1 MNRANFKGNNMDDKD
16 IIDLYF
22 SRDEKALEYTAQKYD
37 SYCYAIA
44 HRILGSE
51 EDAKECV
58 NDVLLAA
65 WDSIPPNRPEKLSL
79 YLGKIAKNLS
89 VNKLRTINAK
99 KRGADYVRVCLDELG
114 EVVPA
119 ENDPTAL
126 LESEELTRAIERG
139 LKSVS
144 ATNRRIFIS
153 RYYYLESVGEIASRF
168 CMNENQVKLRL
179 HRTREKL
186 RKMLRKE
193 GLTDE

>member
-1 MNRANFKGNNMDDKD
+1 MDDKE
-16 IIDLYF
+16 IIALYLN
-22 SRDEKALEYTAQKYD
+22 RDEKALEHTAEKYD
-37 SYCYAIA
+37 SYCYTIA
-44 HRILGSE
+44 HQILGSE

-65 WDSIPPNRPEKLSL
+65 WETIPPNRPEKLSL
-79 YLGKIAKNLS
+79 YLGKITKNIS

-99 KRGADYVRVCLDELG
+99 KRGADYVRVCIDELS
-114 EVVPA
+114 EIVPS
-119 ENDPTAL
+119 ENDPTIL
-126 LESEELTRAIERG
+126 LESEELAQAIERG
-139 LKSVS
+139 LRSVS

-153 RYYYLESVGEIASRF
+153 RYYYLESIGEIASRL

-179 HRTREKL
+179 HRTRAKL

>member
-1 MNRANFKGNNMDDKD
+1 MDDKD
-16 IIDLYF
+16 IIALYL
-22 SRDEKALEYTAQKYD
+22 SRDEKALEHTAKKYD

-65 WDSIPPNRPEKLSL
+65 WETIPPNRPEKLSL
-79 YLGKIAKNLS
+79 YLGKITKNIS

-99 KRGADYVRVCLDELG
+99 KRGADYVRVCIDELS
-114 EVVPA
+114 EIVPS
-119 ENDPTAL
+119 ENNPTVL
-126 LESEELTRAIERG
+126 LESEELAQAIERG
-139 LKSVS
+139 LRSVS

-153 RYYYLESVGEIASRF
+153 RYYYLESIGEIASRL

-193 GLTDE
+193 GLADE